1 MARRRPGLY
10 DPAYEHDSCGFGL
23 IAQID
28 DRASTRVVAMA
39 FDALERLAHRGAVG
53 ADGVSSDGCGLLLYR
68 PDAWLRA
75 LAAESAITLGERFAA
90 GLVFL
95 SPNDAI
101 AARAM
106 RELDGKLIDEGI
118 RVAGWRDV
126 PLDPSVCGPEAA
138 RTLPRIAQIFVEAP
152 ATLDEGAFDRA
163 LFRARRLAT
172 NALTEDEHFYVVT
185 LSAATIGYKAMV

>member
-1 MARRRPGLY
+1 MQTRPVGLY

-28 DRASTRVVAMA
+28 DRASAHVVSMA

-75 LAAESAITLGERFAA
+75 LAADSGIELAGRFAA

-95 SPNDAI
+95 SQEQDAEI
-101 AARAM
+101 GRAH
-106 RELDGKLIDEGI
+106 
-118 RVAGWRDV
+118 V
-126 PLDPSVCGPEAA
+126 
-138 RTLPRIAQIFVEAP
+138 
-152 ATLDEGAFDRA
+152 
-163 LFRARRLAT
+163 
-172 NALTEDEHFYVVT
+172 
-185 LSAATIGYKAMV
+185 